1 MKILHF
7 ADVHIGVENYSRTD
21 PDTGLSTRLQ
31 DFLETF
37 DELVDYAIG
46 SDVHLALFCG
56 DAYKSRDPSQTQQ
69 REFAKRIVR
78 LSEAGIPSFLL
89 IGNHDTPHVQGRA
102 TALDIYRTLPTPR
115 VTIGDH
121 AATYLVETAAGPLQ
135 IVATPWIRRSQFLA
149 REEMRGL
156 STFQINEKISDTLTN
171 IIQTQA
177 ERLDPD
183 IPAVLSGHVTVND
196 ARTSS
201 EQSMMLGSDHV
212 LLRSS
217 VALPQFDYVAL
228 GHIHKHQ
235 VIGQN
240 PHVVYPGSL
249 QRIDFGEERDEKGF
263 CVVELDP
270 SEPQGQRM
278 KDFRF
283 QPVNARRFL
292 TIDVKLGADDPASQP
307 HRRRPHSSTRHQ
319 GRHRQ
324 AQHRNAR
331 KHRTTAVRLRDT
343 RVLVRR
349 ALCRRHIETD
359 YRASPHQAGRHI
371 LGGTDPVATS
381 RTLPRLSRHP
391 ARPLQR
397 TDGTRIPAH
406 RGTQCRLNHF
416 TGALHLNIHAG

>member
-1 MKILHF
+1 MRILHF

-21 PDTGLSTRLQ
+21 PDSGLSTRLH
-31 DFLETF
+31 DFLDTF
-37 DELVDYAIG
+37 DELVDYAID

-115 VTIGDH
+115 VTIGDN
-121 AATYLVETAAGPLQ
+121 AATYLVETADGPLQ
-135 IVATPWIRRSQFLA
+135 IVAAPWIRRSQFLA

-240 PHVVYPGSL
+240 PHVVYSGSL
-249 QRIDFGEERDEKGF
+249 ERIDFGEERDEKGF
-263 CVVELDP
+263 CVVELD
-270 SEPQGQRM
+270 SSRPQGQRM
-278 KDFRF
+278 KGFEFR
-283 QPVNARRFL
+283 PVNARRFL
-292 TIDVKLGADDPASQP
+292 TIDVKLNADDPSPNRTVADRVARHATRDAIVKLNIEMPASVEPLLSDSEIRASLSDAHYVAAISRQITE
-307 HRRRPHSSTRHQ
+307 RPRTRLDGTYSEGLTPSQ
-319 GRHRQ
+319 LLERYLGSRDTPPDRSKELMERGSQ
-324 AQHRNAR
+324 LIAERNA
-331 KHRTTAVRLRDT
+331 
-343 RVLVRR
+343 
-349 ALCRRHIETD
+349 E
-359 YRASPHQAGRHI
+359 
-371 LGGTDPVATS
+371 
-381 RTLPRLSRHP
+381 
-391 ARPLQR
+391 
-397 TDGTRIPAH
+397 
-406 RGTQCRLNHF
+406 
-416 TGALHLNIHAG
+416 

>member
-1 MKILHF
+1 MRILHF

-56 DAYKSRDPSQTQQ
+56 DAYKSRDPSQTHQ
-69 REFAKRIVR
+69 REFARRIVR

-89 IGNHDTPHVQGRA
+89 VGNHDTPHVQGRA
-102 TALDIYRTLPTPR
+102 TSLDIYRTLPMPR
-115 VTIGDH
+115 VTIGDN
-121 AATYLVETAAGPLQ
+121 ATTYRIETPAGPVQ
-135 IVATPWIRRSQFLA
+135 IVATPWVRRSQIIA
-149 REEMRGL
+149 RDEMRGL
-156 STFQINEKISDTLTN
+156 TTTQINAKISDSLTD
-171 IIQTQA
+171 IIQIQA
-177 ERLDPD
+177 ERLDPA
-183 IPAVLSGHVTVND
+183 IPAILAGHVTVND

-240 PHVVYPGSL
+240 PHVAYSGSI

-263 CVVELDP
+263 CVIDLEP

-278 KDFRF
+278 ADFRF
-283 QPVNARRFL
+283 EPVNARRFL
-292 TIDVKLGADDPASQP
+292 TINVKLSADDQSPNDTITGQVSRHSVRDAIVKLNIEMPANLEPLLADSEIRKSLSEAHYVAAISRQITERPRTRLDGTYSQGLTP
-307 HRRRPHSSTRHQ
+307 SQLLESYLQ
-319 GRHRQ
+319 S
-324 AQHRNAR
+324 
-331 KHRTTAVRLRDT
+331 RDT
-343 RVLVRR
+343 PPER
-349 ALCRRHIETD
+349 AKDLLERGARLISD
-359 YRASPHQAGRHI
+359 R
-371 LGGTDPVATS
+371 DPA
-381 RTLPRLSRHP
+381 
-391 ARPLQR
+391 
-397 TDGTRIPAH
+397 
-406 RGTQCRLNHF
+406 
-416 TGALHLNIHAG
+416 

>member
-1 MKILHF
+1 MKILHY

-56 DAYKSRDPSQTQQ
+56 DAYKSRDPSQTHQ

-78 LSEAGIPSFLL
+78 LSDAGIPSFLL

-115 VTIGDH
+115 VTIGDN
-121 AATYLVETAAGPLQ
+121 AVTYLVETDVGPLQ

-156 STFQINEKISDTLTN
+156 STFEINEKISDTLTN
-171 IIQTQA
+171 IIQVQA

-183 IPAVLSGHVTVND
+183 IPAILSGHVTVND

-249 QRIDFGEERDEKGF
+249 ERIDFGEERDEKGF
-263 CVVELDP
+263 CVVELD
-270 SEPQGQRM
+270 SSMPQGQRM
-278 KDFRF
+278 KGFEFR
-283 QPVNARRFL
+283 PVNARRFL
-292 TIDVKLGADDPASQP
+292 TIDVKLNADDPSPNLTVAD
-307 HRRRPHSSTRHQ
+307 RI
-319 GRHRQ
+319 GRHAIRDAIVKLNIEMPASVEPLLSDSEIRASLSDAHYVAAISRQ
-324 AQHRNAR
+324 ITERPRTRLDGTYSEGLTPSQLLERYLDSRDTPPDRSKELMERGSQLIAERNA
-331 KHRTTAVRLRDT
+331 
-343 RVLVRR
+343 
-349 ALCRRHIETD
+349 E
-359 YRASPHQAGRHI
+359 
-371 LGGTDPVATS
+371 
-381 RTLPRLSRHP
+381 
-391 ARPLQR
+391 
-397 TDGTRIPAH
+397 
-406 RGTQCRLNHF
+406 
-416 TGALHLNIHAG
+416 

>member
-21 PDTGLSTRLQ
+21 PNTGLSTRLQ

-37 DELVDYAIG
+37 DELVDYAIEAG
-46 SDVHLALFCG
+46 VHLALFCG
-56 DAYKSRDPSQTQQ
+56 DAYKSRDPSQTHQ

-102 TALDIYRTLPTPR
+102 TSLDIYRTLPMPS
-115 VTIGDH
+115 VTIGDN
-121 AATYLVETAAGPLQ
+121 ATTYRLETGAGPVQ
-135 IVATPWIRRSQFLA
+135 IVAAPWIRRSQFLA
-149 REEMRGL
+149 RDEMRGL
-156 STFQINEKISDTLTN
+156 STFQINEKISETLTA

-183 IPAVLSGHVTVND
+183 IPAILAGHVTVND

-240 PHVVYPGSL
+240 PHVVYPGSI
-249 QRIDFGEERDEKGF
+249 QRIDFGEEKDEKGF
-263 CVVELDP
+263 CVLELDP
-270 SEPQGQRM
+270 SERRGQRM

-283 QPVNARRFL
+283 ETVNARRFL
-292 TIDVKLGADDPASQP
+292 TIDVKLSTDDPAPNLTVAERVSRHATRDAIVKLNIETPANIEPLLSDSEIRASLSDAHYIAAISRQISERPRTRLDGTYSEGLTPSQLLERYLDSRDTP
-307 HRRRPHSSTRHQ
+307 PDRSKDLLERGARLI
-319 GRHRQ
+319 
-324 AQHRNAR
+324 AERNA
-331 KHRTTAVRLRDT
+331 D
-343 RVLVRR
+343 
-349 ALCRRHIETD
+349 
-359 YRASPHQAGRHI
+359 
-371 LGGTDPVATS
+371 
-381 RTLPRLSRHP
+381 
-391 ARPLQR
+391 
-397 TDGTRIPAH
+397 
-406 RGTQCRLNHF
+406 
-416 TGALHLNIHAG
+416 

>member
-21 PDTGLSTRLQ
+21 PNTGLSTRLQ

-37 DELVDYAIG
+37 DELVDYAIE

-102 TALDIYRTLPTPR
+102 TSLDIYRTLPTPR
-115 VTIGDH
+115 VVIGDN
-121 AATYLVETAAGPLQ
+121 ATTYFIQTAAGPIQ
-135 IVATPWIRRSQFLA
+135 IVAAPWIRRSQFLA
-149 REEMRGL
+149 RDEMRGL
-156 STFQINEKISDTLTN
+156 STFQINEKISETLTN
-171 IIQTQA
+171 IIQVQA

-183 IPAVLSGHVTVND
+183 IPAILSGHVTVND

-240 PHVVYPGSL
+240 PHVVYSGSI

-270 SEPQGQRM
+270 SRPQGQRM
-278 KDFRF
+278 ADFRF

-292 TIDVKLGADDPASQP
+292 TIDVKLGADDPSPNRTVAERVARHATRDSIVKLNIQMPASVEQLLSDSEIRASLSDA
-307 HRRRPHSSTRHQ
+307 HYIAAISRQITERPRTRLDGTYSEGLTPSQ
-319 GRHRQ
+319 LLERYLDSRDTPPARAKDLLQRG
-324 AQHRNAR
+324 AQLIAERNA
-331 KHRTTAVRLRDT
+331 D
-343 RVLVRR
+343 
-349 ALCRRHIETD
+349 
-359 YRASPHQAGRHI
+359 
-371 LGGTDPVATS
+371 
-381 RTLPRLSRHP
+381 
-391 ARPLQR
+391 
-397 TDGTRIPAH
+397 
-406 RGTQCRLNHF
+406 
-416 TGALHLNIHAG
+416 

>member
-1 MKILHF
+1 MRILHF

-21 PDTGLSTRLQ
+21 PNTGLSTRLQ
-31 DFLETF
+31 DFLDTF

-46 SDVHLALFCG
+46 SDAHLALFCG
-56 DAYKSRDPSQTQQ
+56 DAYKSRDPSQTHQ

-78 LSEAGIPSFLL
+78 LSDAGIPSFLL

-102 TALDIYRTLPTPR
+102 TSLDIYRTLPMPR
-115 VTIGDH
+115 ITIGDN
-121 AATYLVETAAGPLQ
+121 ATTYFIETAAGPLQ
-135 IVATPWIRRSQFLA
+135 IVAAPWIRRSQFLA

-156 STFQINEKISDTLTN
+156 STFQINEKISNTLTN
-171 IIQTQA
+171 IIQAQA

-183 IPAVLSGHVTVND
+183 TPAVLAGHVTVND

-235 VIGQN
+235 VIGRN

-263 CVVELDP
+263 CVIDLDVTK
-270 SEPQGQRM
+270 PQGHRM
-278 KDFRF
+278 KDFRV

-292 TIDVKLGADDPASQP
+292 TIDVKLDADDPSPNLTIAD
-307 HRRRPHSSTRHQ
+307 RV
-319 GRHRQ
+319 GRHATRDAIVKLNVEMPASVEPLLSDSEIRASLSDAHYVAAISRQ
-324 AQHRNAR
+324 ITERPRTRLDGAYSEGLTPSQLLERYLDSRDTPPDRSRELMERGAKLIAERNA
-331 KHRTTAVRLRDT
+331 
-343 RVLVRR
+343 
-349 ALCRRHIETD
+349 E
-359 YRASPHQAGRHI
+359 
-371 LGGTDPVATS
+371 
-381 RTLPRLSRHP
+381 
-391 ARPLQR
+391 
-397 TDGTRIPAH
+397 
-406 RGTQCRLNHF
+406 
-416 TGALHLNIHAG
+416 

>member
-56 DAYKSRDPSQTQQ
+56 DAYKSRDPSQTHQ

-102 TALDIYRTLPTPR
+102 TSLDIYRTLPLPM
-115 VTIGDH
+115 VTIGDN
-121 AATYLVETAAGPLQ
+121 ASTYRIETPAGPIQ
-135 IVATPWIRRSQFLA
+135 IVAAPWIRRSQFLA

-156 STFQINEKISDTLTN
+156 STFEINEKISDTLTN
-171 IIQTQA
+171 IIQIQA
-177 ERLDPD
+177 QRLDPD
-183 IPAVLSGHVTVND
+183 IPAILAGHVTVND

-240 PHVVYPGSL
+240 PHVVYSGSL
-249 QRIDFGEERDEKGF
+249 QRIDFGEENDDKGF
-263 CVVELDP
+263 CVIELD
-270 SEPQGQRM
+270 SAKPQGSRM
-278 KDFRF
+278 SDFHF
-283 QPVNARRFL
+283 QTVNARRFL
-292 TIDVKLGADDPASQP
+292 TIDVKLGADDPSPNQTVADRVGCHATRDAIVKLNIEMPANIEPLLSDSEIRASLSDAHYVASISRQITE
-307 HRRRPHSSTRHQ
+307 RPRTRLDGTYSEGLTPSQ
-319 GRHRQ
+319 LLERY
-324 AQHRNAR
+324 
-331 KHRTTAVRLRDT
+331 LDSRDT
-343 RVLVRR
+343 PPDRSKELM
-349 ALCRRHIETD
+349 E
-359 YRASPHQAGRHI
+359 
-371 LGGTDPVATS
+371 
-381 RTLPRLSRHP
+381 
-391 ARPLQR
+391 
-397 TDGTRIPAH
+397 
-406 RGTQCRLNHF
+406 RGAQLIAERNSD
-416 TGALHLNIHAG
+416 

>member
-21 PDTGLSTRLQ
+21 PNTGLSTRLQ

-56 DAYKSRDPSQTQQ
+56 DAYKSRDPSQTHQ

-78 LSEAGIPSFLL
+78 LSDAGIPSFLL

-102 TALDIYRTLPTPR
+102 TSLDIYRTLPMPR
-115 VTIGDH
+115 VTIGDN
-121 AATYLVETAAGPLQ
+121 ATTYLIETATGPLQ
-135 IVATPWIRRSQFLA
+135 IVAAPWIRRSQFLA

-156 STFQINEKISDTLTN
+156 STFHINENISDTLTN

-183 IPAVLSGHVTVND
+183 TPAVLAGHVTVND

-228 GHIHKHQ
+228 GHIHKYQ

-263 CVVELDP
+263 CVIELDP
-270 SEPQGQRM
+270 DEPQGQRM
-278 KDFRF
+278 KGFEF

-292 TIDVKLGADDPASQP
+292 TIDVKLDADDPSPNQTVADRIGHHATRDAIVKLNIEMPASIEPLLSDSEIRASLSDAHYVAAISRQITE
-307 HRRRPHSSTRHQ
+307 RPRTRLDGTYSEGLTPSQ
-319 GRHRQ
+319 LLERY
-324 AQHRNAR
+324 
-331 KHRTTAVRLRDT
+331 LDSRDT
-343 RVLVRR
+343 PPDRSKELM
-349 ALCRRHIETD
+349 E
-359 YRASPHQAGRHI
+359 
-371 LGGTDPVATS
+371 
-381 RTLPRLSRHP
+381 
-391 ARPLQR
+391 
-397 TDGTRIPAH
+397 
-406 RGTQCRLNHF
+406 RGSQLIAERNSD
-416 TGALHLNIHAG
+416 

>member
-1 MKILHF
+1 MKILHY

-56 DAYKSRDPSQTQQ
+56 DAYKSRDPSQTHQ

-78 LSEAGIPSFLL
+78 LSDAGIPSFLL

-115 VTIGDH
+115 VTIGDN
-121 AATYLVETAAGPLQ
+121 AATYLVETDAGPLQ
-135 IVATPWIRRSQFLA
+135 IVAAPWIRRSQFLA

-156 STFQINEKISDTLTN
+156 STFEINEKISDTLTN
-171 IIQTQA
+171 IIQVQA

-183 IPAVLSGHVTVND
+183 IPAILSGHVTVND

-249 QRIDFGEERDEKGF
+249 ERIDFGEERDEKGF
-263 CVVELDP
+263 CVVELD
-270 SEPQGQRM
+270 SSRPQGQRM
-278 KDFRF
+278 KGFEFR
-283 QPVNARRFL
+283 PVNARRFL
-292 TIDVKLGADDPASQP
+292 TIDVKLDADDPSPNLTVAG
-307 HRRRPHSSTRHQ
+307 RV
-319 GRHRQ
+319 GRHTIRDAIVKLNIEMPASVEPLLSDSEIRASLSDAHYVAAISRQ
-324 AQHRNAR
+324 ITERPRTRLDGTYSEGLTPSQLLERYLDSRDTPPDRSKELMERGSQLIAERNA
-331 KHRTTAVRLRDT
+331 
-343 RVLVRR
+343 
-349 ALCRRHIETD
+349 E
-359 YRASPHQAGRHI
+359 
-371 LGGTDPVATS
+371 
-381 RTLPRLSRHP
+381 
-391 ARPLQR
+391 
-397 TDGTRIPAH
+397 
-406 RGTQCRLNHF
+406 
-416 TGALHLNIHAG
+416 

>member
-1 MKILHF
+1 MKVLHF

-21 PDTGLSTRLQ
+21 PNTGLSTRLQ

-37 DELVDYAIG
+37 DELVDYAIE

-102 TALDIYRTLPTPR
+102 TSLDIYRTLPMPR
-115 VTIGDH
+115 VVIGDN
-121 AATYLVETAAGPLQ
+121 ATTYVMETQAGPIQ
-135 IVATPWIRRSQFLA
+135 IVAAPWIRRSQFLA

-156 STFQINEKISDTLTN
+156 STFQINEKISETLTN
-171 IIQTQA
+171 IIQVQA

-183 IPAVLSGHVTVND
+183 IPAILSGHVTVND

-240 PHVVYPGSL
+240 PHVVYSGSI

-263 CVVELDP
+263 CVIELDATK
-270 SEPQGQRM
+270 PQGERM
-278 KDFRF
+278 TGFRF

-292 TIDVKLGADDPASQP
+292 TIDVKLDADDPSPNRTVADRVARHATRDAIVKLNIETPANLEALLSDSEIRASLSNAHYVAAISRQITE
-307 HRRRPHSSTRHQ
+307 RPRTRLDGTYSEGLTPSQ
-319 GRHRQ
+319 LLERYLDSRDTPPDRAKDLLQRG
-324 AQHRNAR
+324 AQLIAERNA
-331 KHRTTAVRLRDT
+331 D
-343 RVLVRR
+343 
-349 ALCRRHIETD
+349 
-359 YRASPHQAGRHI
+359 
-371 LGGTDPVATS
+371 
-381 RTLPRLSRHP
+381 
-391 ARPLQR
+391 
-397 TDGTRIPAH
+397 
-406 RGTQCRLNHF
+406 
-416 TGALHLNIHAG
+416 

>member
-1 MKILHF
+1 MRILHF

-21 PDTGLSTRLQ
+21 PDTGLSTRLH
-31 DFLETF
+31 DFLDTF

-46 SDVHLALFCG
+46 ASVDLALFCG

-115 VTIGDH
+115 VTIGDN

-135 IVATPWIRRSQFLA
+135 IVAAPWIRRSQFLA

-201 EQSMMLGSDHV
+201 E
-212 LLRSS
+212 
-217 VALPQFDYVAL
+217 
-228 GHIHKHQ
+228 
-235 VIGQN
+235 
-240 PHVVYPGSL
+240 
-249 QRIDFGEERDEKGF
+249 
-263 CVVELDP
+263 
-270 SEPQGQRM
+270 
-278 KDFRF
+278 
-283 QPVNARRFL
+283 
-292 TIDVKLGADDPASQP
+292 
-307 HRRRPHSSTRHQ
+307 
-319 GRHRQ
+319 
-324 AQHRNAR
+324 
-331 KHRTTAVRLRDT
+331 
-343 RVLVRR
+343 
-349 ALCRRHIETD
+349 
-359 YRASPHQAGRHI
+359 
-371 LGGTDPVATS
+371 
-381 RTLPRLSRHP
+381 
-391 ARPLQR
+391 
-397 TDGTRIPAH
+397 
-406 RGTQCRLNHF
+406 
-416 TGALHLNIHAG
+416 

>member
-1 MKILHF
+1 MKILHY

-46 SDVHLALFCG
+46 SGVHLALFCG
-56 DAYKSRDPSQTQQ
+56 DAYKSRDPSQTHQ

-78 LSEAGIPSFLL
+78 LSDAGIPSFLL

-115 VTIGDH
+115 VTIGDN
-121 AATYLVETAAGPLQ
+121 AATYLVETDAGPLQ
-135 IVATPWIRRSQFLA
+135 IVAAPWIRRSQFLA

-156 STFQINEKISDTLTN
+156 STFEINEKISDTLTN
-171 IIQTQA
+171 IIQVQA

-183 IPAVLSGHVTVND
+183 IPAILSGHVTVND

-235 VIGQN
+235 VIGQK

-249 QRIDFGEERDEKGF
+249 ERIDFGEERDEKGF
-263 CVVELDP
+263 CVVELD
-270 SEPQGQRM
+270 SSRPQGQRM
-278 KDFRF
+278 KGFEFR
-283 QPVNARRFL
+283 PVNARRFL
-292 TIDVKLGADDPASQP
+292 TIDVKLNADDPSPNLTVAG
-307 HRRRPHSSTRHQ
+307 RI
-319 GRHRQ
+319 GRHAIRDAIVKLNIEMPASVEPLLSDSEIRASLSDAHYVAAISRQ
-324 AQHRNAR
+324 ITERPRTRLDGTYSEGLTPSQLLEHYLDSRDTPPDRSKELMERGSQLIAERNA
-331 KHRTTAVRLRDT
+331 
-343 RVLVRR
+343 
-349 ALCRRHIETD
+349 E
-359 YRASPHQAGRHI
+359 
-371 LGGTDPVATS
+371 
-381 RTLPRLSRHP
+381 
-391 ARPLQR
+391 
-397 TDGTRIPAH
+397 
-406 RGTQCRLNHF
+406 
-416 TGALHLNIHAG
+416 